1 MPKRLKI
8 EAIVPAA
15 GLGRRLKGDIAKP
28 LVSISGSPI
37 IIRTLKVLNAH
48 PQVSKIIVL
57 SHKKDLRAIQKLI
70 SKNKIHKVKNIVEG
84 GVRRRDSVA
93 IGLKFISRD
102 TDFVLIH
109 DAARPFVNKKIISKV
124 ISSAVVFG
132 ASVAGVR
139 LKPTIKKIKLNN
151 GFGCRLPNHRP
162 LAYGFGCRLPNH
174 RPLAYGFG
182 CRLPNHRPLA
192 YGCGYR
198 KPNHRF
204 PACKKNHAF
213 VIEKTLDRENIWEIQ
228 TPQVFKKD
236 LILKA
241 HKRFKKIAATDD
253 ACLVEKLGESVSVVE
268 GSYFNIKVTTPED
281 LVFAKAIVN
290 YQKFKRGKRCIA

>member
-174 RPLAYGFG
+174 RPLAYG
-182 CRLPNHRPLA
+182 
-192 YGCGYR
+192 CGYR